1 MNIFELHWHFYEADF
16 LSPNQLANKSSLDH
30 SGSDPLVVPTM
41 DKEQM
46 IDAIRDLDHF
56 GFDEF
61 RPTHGV
67 IDDMI
72 EESCLHILIVKS
84 FRRQT
89 TIRNDPHGD
98 RCSLQKEKA
107 GLELHVAT
115 SLLKGNIMLH
125 C

>member
-1 MNIFELHWHFYEADF
+1 MRAFF
-16 LSPNQLANKSSLDH
+16 SPPTANQSSLDH

-72 EESCLHILIVKS
+72 EESCL
-84 FRRQT
+84 QA
-89 TIRNDPHGD
+89 NYD
-98 RCSLQKEKA
+98 KER
-107 GLELHVAT
+107 
-115 SLLKGNIMLH
+115 SSW
-125 C
+125 

>member
-16 LSPNQLANKSSLDH
+16 FSRAPTTANISSLDH

-72 EESCLHILIVKS
+72 EELPTYTYVLPSLIQRRNCQILS
-84 FRRQT
+84 
-89 TIRNDPHGD
+89 
-98 RCSLQKEKA
+98 
-107 GLELHVAT
+107 
-115 SLLKGNIMLH
+115 
-125 C
+125 